1 MSIAAQQVLE
11 ERLKAALLGHLS
23 DRLKEAGVSTKD
35 ETDWLRSYV
44 TLIESDVPFMTMLT
58 AAGKLNLQ
66 VDVDFPRQ
74 TIHVRCPPIIPKRY
88 YVTLAGMAAMK
99 QSQTVEADS
108 AEEAEEIAKEN
119 TGDHLWKYIEMD
131 DDTVEAISTEE
142 T

>member
-1 MSIAAQQVLE
+1 MSTEAQQILE

-23 DRLKEAGVSTKD
+23 ARLKDAGGLQEEA
-35 ETDWLRSYV
+35 DWLRSYV
-44 TLIESDVPFMTMLT
+44 TLIESDVPFMTMLK
-58 AAGKLNLQ
+58 AASKLNLQ

-74 TIHVRCPPIIPKRY
+74 AIHVKCPPVIPKRY
-88 YVTLAGMAAMK
+88 YVTLTGMAAMK

-119 TGDHLWKYIEMD
+119 TGDHLWKYEGMD